1 MDYLGYKMC
10 IKNALQ
16 FTDIIK
22 DYCVLHFVA
31 LFLAPKNTSYFTCK

>member
-1 MDYLGYKMC
+1 MS

-22 DYCVLHFVA
+22 EYCVLHFVA
-31 LFLAPKNTSYFTCK
+31 LFLAIEKSATWTVSS